1 MNELELA
8 KAVEFNMK
16 AEAQAVEDYT
26 DMLRINEQSSLEET
40 DKKFIKETISEI
52 VADELNHQKKL
63 NMLYT
68 MLTGIKAN
76 KD

>member
-1 MNELELA
+1 MNELSLA
-8 KAVEFNMK
+8 QAVEFNMK
-16 AEAQAVEDYT
+16 AEAQAVLDYT
-26 DMLRINEQSSLEET
+26 DMLSQTESSSLEET

-63 NMLYT
+63 KMLYT

>member
-8 KAVEFNMK
+8 KAVEFNLK
-16 AEAQAVEDYT
+16 AEAEAVKDYT
-26 DMLRINEQSSLEET
+26 DMLIINEQSSLEET
-40 DKKFIKETISEI
+40 DKKFVKETINEI